1 VLIKERIDDMY
12 SSIMFRSIIFRS
24 TIAIASALTLVLDTA
39 AQAHEI
45 PHHRMHARHAIQNSQ
60 TPSPHAAADNIG
72 PWWPGPNDMGE
83 TGYYGGSSGGI
94 PKPIESLN
102 ATDYQSESGGILPQ
116 DRPYPVWT
124 QPGRLLR

>member
-1 VLIKERIDDMY
+1 MFN
-12 SSIMFRSIIFRS
+12 SIMFRS
-24 TIAIASALTLVLDTA
+24 TMAIAFALTLVLGTA
-39 AQAHEI
+39 AQAREI
-45 PHHRMHARHAIQNSQ
+45 QHHRVHAGHPILHSRA
-60 TPSPHAAADNIG
+60 PSPRAAPDNIG

-94 PKPIESLN
+94 PKPIESLD
-102 ATDYQSESGGILPQ
+102 AADYQSESGGILPQ